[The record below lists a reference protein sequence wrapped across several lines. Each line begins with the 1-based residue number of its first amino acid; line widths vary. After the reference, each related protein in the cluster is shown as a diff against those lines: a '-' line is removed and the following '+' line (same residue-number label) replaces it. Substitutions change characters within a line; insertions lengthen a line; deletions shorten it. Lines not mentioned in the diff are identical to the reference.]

1 MLKQSSHNA
10 FIDVLKP
17 AAFGRLCV
25 ETFISLCRG
34 NDSIPAAFGRLC
46 VETSKLNRLI
56 KGRVQPPS
64 GGCVLK
70 PDDSTVDGKVVRQPP
85 SGGCVLKHRVQQ
97 KDGRNLLPAAFGR
110 LCVETEVLGYQ

>member
-1 MLKQSSHNA
+1 MLLAQ
-10 FIDVLKP
+10 F
-17 AAFGRLCV
+17 R
-25 ETFISLCRG
+25 E
-34 NDSIPAAFGRLC
+34 PAAFGRLC